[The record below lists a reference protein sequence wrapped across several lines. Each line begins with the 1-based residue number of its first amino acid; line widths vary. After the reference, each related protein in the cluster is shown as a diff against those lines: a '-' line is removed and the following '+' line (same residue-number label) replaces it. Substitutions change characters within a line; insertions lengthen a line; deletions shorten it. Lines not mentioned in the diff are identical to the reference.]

1 MSVNGAIP
9 APGQGARPGAGA
21 MREDQAARLRKLVA
35 EVRAGKAGARITDSL
50 VPTRVVAITSGK
62 GGVGKTSV
70 TINLALAL
78 AQRKQRVA
86 ILDADLGLA
95 NVDIAM
101 GLLPRFNLMHVIT
114 GEKTLEEIIV
124 EGPLGVAVIASGSGI
139 RELANLADGDR
150 GRLLASLEGLK
161 AKYDFLLI
169 DTSAG
174 LGRNVLGFVL
184 AADEIIVVTT
194 PEPTALLDAYSMVK
208 VVFQENKDA
217 QIKLVVNMV
226 RDEAEAREVAD
237 KMAILVHRF
246 LGAVV
251 EPAAWIP
258 RDNAVGEAIREQ
270 TPLLMLYP
278 NSAAT
283 RCIQALAGR
292 LASGRAQGAKS
303 DLRGFFSRVMD
314 LIRRK

>member
-1 MSVNGAIP
+1 MGISRMDKG
-9 APGQGARPGAGA
+9 
-21 MREDQAARLRKLVA
+21 DQAERLRKLA
-35 EVRAGKAGARITDSL
+35 AAVRARKMGAAGQAERITDAI
-50 VPTRVVAITSGK
+50 VPTRVVAVTSGK

-70 TINLALAL
+70 TINLGLAL

-101 GLLPRFNLMHVIT
+101 GLLPRFNLMHVIS

-124 EGPLGVAVIASGSGI
+124 EGPLGVSVIASGSGV
-139 RELANLADGDR
+139 RELANMSDNDR
-150 GRLLASLEGLK
+150 TRLLGSLSGLK
-161 AKYDFLLI
+161 NRFDFLLI
-169 DTSAG
+169 DTAAG
-174 LGRNVLGFVL
+174 LNRNVLGFVL

-208 VVFQENKDA
+208 VVFAENPA
-217 QIKLVVNMV
+217 ALIKLVVNMV

-246 LGAVV
+246 LGGAV
-251 EPAAWIP
+251 EPAAWVP
-258 RDNAVGEAIREQ
+258 RDPAVGDAVREQ

-283 RCIQALAGR
+283 RCIQALAGK
-292 LASGRAQGAKS
+292 LAAGRERGAKS
-303 DLRGFFSRVMD
+303 DLGGFFSRVMD
-314 LIRRK
+314 FLRRKQ